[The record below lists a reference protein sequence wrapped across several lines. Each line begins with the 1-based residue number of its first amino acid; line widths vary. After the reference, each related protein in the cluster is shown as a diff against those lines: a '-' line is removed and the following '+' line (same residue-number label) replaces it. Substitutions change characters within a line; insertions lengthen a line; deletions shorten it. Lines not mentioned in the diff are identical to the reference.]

1 MVIYLHETTRH
12 RTTGRESR
20 IELSAQAKL
29 FFNQKNYRIQG
40 GEIDLIMQDL
50 TTQEIVFIEVKTSTA
65 NQNYSPEERIGYRK
79 KKLIIHAAKVWLLDN
94 LPMQDEYRIDVLS
107 VVLHTDFKSA
117 EVRHFVNAIYEESSL
132 F

>member
-1 MVIYLHETTRH
+1 MKPQDIGQLGEKVALNFLLKQNYSLI
-12 RTTGRESR
+12 
-20 IELSAQAKL
+20 K
-29 FFNQKNYRIQG
+29 KNYRIQG

-65 NQNYSPEERIGYRK
+65 NQNYFPEERIGYRK
-79 KKLIIHAAKVWLLDN
+79 KKLIIHAAKVWLLEN